1 MVRKTSLLFS
11 SAIAMT
17 VMVWAC
23 TGFAQQ
29 GVVERL
35 GHKLDDVGRGVKDG
49 VQGVGEAVRK
59 RFEVVQADVHRMG
72 THSRVYARLHW
83 DKSLYSSKI
92 EVHMMRGG
100 VVLLRGMVPDAEA
113 RKKAVALATD
123 TVDVNEVIDE
133 LATRVDSTEVKAERS
148 SKAVK

>member
-1 MVRKTSLLFS
+1 MIRQTSLLLGM
-11 SAIAMT
+11 ATATLIVVCT
-17 VMVWAC
+17 C

-29 GVVERL
+29 GVVERI

-49 VQGVGEAVRK
+49 VREVGDAVKK

-83 DKSLYSSKI
+83 DKSLYGSKI
-92 EVHMMRGG
+92 EVHMLRGG

-113 RKKAVALATD
+113 RKKAVALAAD
-123 TVDVNEVIDE
+123 TVDVTEVVDE
-133 LATRVDSTEVKAERS
+133 LAMRSDSTDVKAERT
-148 SKAVK
+148 KTVK